1 MPIEEIEKKNVE
13 KELSELMET
22 TLKLEDEVNSLRELD
37 EE

>member
-1 MPIEEIEKKNVE
+1 MASREIEKKKVE

-22 TLKLEDEVNSLRELD
+22 TLKLEDEINSLGQLD